1 MKLLMLQIES
11 KHERELTKLREEVDA
26 EKESLVEY
34 IETIK
39 ATGKRSVRSVMDKL
53 EALESFV

>member
-1 MKLLMLQIES
+1 MLQIES